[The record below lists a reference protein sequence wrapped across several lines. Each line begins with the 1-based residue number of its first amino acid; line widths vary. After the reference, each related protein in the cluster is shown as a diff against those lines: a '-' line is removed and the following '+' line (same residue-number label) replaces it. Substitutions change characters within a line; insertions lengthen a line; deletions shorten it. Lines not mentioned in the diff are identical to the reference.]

1 MVLCRILLLAVTL
14 SFADASPAAPPSDAT
29 RSEISHLLDYL
40 EHSGCDFFRNGS
52 WYSSHEARA
61 HLEKKNN
68 YLMNRSLITS
78 AEDFVEHVASFS
90 SVSGE
95 KYMVRC
101 KSNEPVLSS
110 SWLQAELHRFRS
122 RQSGKKK

>member
-1 MVLCRILLLAVTL
+1 MLSRFLLLAVTL
-14 SFADASPAAPPSDAT
+14 SFAAALPAAPPSDAT

-40 EHSGCDFFRNGS
+40 EHSRCDFFRNGS
-52 WYSSHEARA
+52 WYSSLEARA

-78 AEDFVEHVASFS
+78 AEDFVEQVASFS

-95 KYMVRC
+95 KYMVQC
-101 KSNEPVLSS
+101 KPNEPVLSS
-110 SWLQAELHRFRS
+110 SWLQAELRRFRS
-122 RQSGKKK
+122 RPSGQKK